1 MSDNK
6 IHIQFYSS
14 PCGEMILG
22 SYHNKLCLCDW
33 QNEKRRLQIDAR
45 IRKGLQ
51 AEYVESSSDVL
62 TQAITQ
68 LEEYFDNK
76 RTAFDIPL
84 LFVGTDFQ
92 QAVWRELLNIPYG
105 QTASYAELSQ
115 RMNRPKAIRAI
126 AAANG
131 ANAISVFVPC
141 HRIIGSNQ
149 QLIGYAGG
157 LPAKQLLLDLESPMN
172 RLFRP

>member
-6 IHIQFYSS
+6 IHIQSYSS

-22 SYHNKLCLCDW
+22 SYNNKLCLCDW
-33 QNEKRRLQIDAR
+33 QNEKRRLQIDTR
-45 IRKGLQ
+45 IRKGLR
-51 AEYVESSSDVL
+51 ASYVESGSDVL

-68 LEEYFDNK
+68 LEEYFHNK
-76 RTAFDIPL
+76 RTTFDIPL

-92 QAVWRELLNIPYG
+92 QAVWRELLHIPYG
-105 QTASYAELSQ
+105 QTYSYAALSQ
-115 RMNRPKAIRAI
+115 RMNHPEAIRAI

-141 HRIIGSNQ
+141 HRVIGSNQ
-149 QLIGYAGG
+149 RLIGYAGG
-157 LPAKQLLLDLESPMN
+157 LPAKQFLLDLESPTN